1 MKMLFGLVLATAIW
15 LSGQAGLAD
24 DFIVEG
30 KSVDLEE
37 ESGEWQTK
45 DGFLTGDGAG
55 SKLVAGKQIGPG
67 DFHVRA
73 ELALKGL
80 AKSAAVLKM
89 GGSFFG
95 FAGGHGQLF
104 LTGALFDDASG
115 LAIGE
120 PTDFMT
126 DGKPF
131 VVEAIREGKR
141 LKFLIDGKLVHE
153 RDIHDKSIG
162 AIGLMPGRAKMRV
175 RSFSA
180 TGHLGEKFEIEL
192 SPQYRTKQVAGVEK
206 NRFLAPEIGNPRN
219 SEGDFIELKDGRVLF
234 VYSHFTGGGSDHA
247 TGHLA
252 GRYSSDGGRSWTDE
266 SVVIVPQSGDFNDM
280 SVSLLRLHDGRIGLF
295 YVRKNSMLD
304 CRPVMRIS
312 TDEAKTWSEPVECI
326 TDEIGY
332 YVLNNDRVIQ
342 LEDGRLIMAVAL
354 HNLPEYEEPNWKGHL
369 MCYLSDD
376 EGKTWRRNTTILAP
390 EREDGSRLT
399 AQEPGLVEL
408 KDGRLMMFIRS
419 DAGSQMV
426 SYSEDRGETWSEAQ
440 PSEMISPVSPA
451 TIERIPSTGDL
462 LLAWNNH
469 RDVDAEHK
477 GKRTPFAVAISKD
490 EGKTWTNVRTLEDD
504 VNGWYCYIAMDFVD
518 GHVLLGHCAGDRRRG
533 GLSLTQFTRFPI
545 DWLYEEPDVDAV
557 RVEKDVNYLSGDRTE
572 KMDLYLPPESA
583 GDGPFPA
590 VLIVHGGG
598 WHGGGKA
605 AGREQNIGTELA
617 KAGFVCA
624 SIDYQLAEKKEA
636 FTDNL
641 RQVWPG
647 NVQDCMTAVRY
658 LRERAEDY
666 GIDDERIGAIGG
678 SAGGHLVA
686 MLGALSDTDGLDP
699 EGRFAQHSARV
710 QAVVPMYGAHDLKA
724 LAVKRGIWE
733 SLSNED
739 KELCRVGSP
748 VTYLDEEDPPLLILH
763 GTEDALVPVE
773 QSELLQAAAEAKGV
787 NSELKIIEGAPHSFH
802 LQPKQ
807 EDLRERVIGFFDEHL
822 KRGGQEDES
831 LN

>member
-1 MKMLFGLVLATAIW
+1 MKKLLGMVPAMMIALC
-15 LSGQAGLAD
+15 GQAALAD
-24 DFIVEG
+24 EFVSDG

-37 ESGEWQTK
+37 ESGEWTTK
-45 DGFLTGDGAG
+45 GGFLTGDGAG

-73 ELALKGL
+73 ELALQGL

-126 DGKPF
+126 DDTPF

-153 RDIHDKSIG
+153 RDIHDEAIG
-162 AIGLMPGRAKMRV
+162 GIGLMPGRATMKV

-180 TGHLGEKFEIEL
+180 TGSLGEKFEIPL
-192 SPQYRTKQVAGVEK
+192 SPPYRVKQVAGVEK
-206 NRFLAPEIGNPRN
+206 NRLLPPGPGNARN

-234 VYSHFTGGGSDHA
+234 VYTHFTGGGSDHA
-247 TGHLA
+247 AGHLA
-252 GRYSSDGGRSWTDE
+252 GRFSSDGGRSWTDE
-266 SVVIVPQSGDFNDM
+266 DVVIVPQSGGFNDM
-280 SVSLLRLHDGRIGLF
+280 SVTLLRLQDGRIALF
-295 YVRKNSMLD
+295 YARKNSMLD
-304 CRPVMRIS
+304 CRPVMRVS
-312 TDEAKTWSEPVECI
+312 TDEAETWSEPIDVI

-354 HNLPEYEEPNWKGHL
+354 HNTADYEEPNWKGHV

-376 EGKTWRRNTTILAP
+376 AGKTWRRNTTVLAP
-390 EREDGSRLT
+390 EKEDGSRLI

-408 KDGRLMMFIRS
+408 KGGRLMMFIRS
-419 DAGSQMV
+419 DAGSQLV
-426 SYSEDRGETWSEAQ
+426 SYSEDRGETWSKPQ

-451 TIERIPSTGDL
+451 TIERIPGTGDL

-469 RDVDAEHK
+469 RDVDAAHK
-477 GKRTPFAVAISKD
+477 GKRTPFAVAVSKD
-490 EGKTWTNVRTLEDD
+490 EGKTWSNVRTLEDD

-533 GLSLTQFTRFPI
+533 GLNLTQMTRFPI
-545 DWLYEEPDVDAV
+545 DWLYEESDADAV
-557 RVEKDVNYLSGDRTE
+557 RVEKDVNYLGGGRKE

-598 WHGGGKA
+598 WHGGSKS
-605 AGREQNIGTELA
+605 AGREQNIGTTLA

-624 SIDYQLAEKKEA
+624 SIDYQLADKKEA

-666 GIDDERIGAIGG
+666 GIDGERIGAIGG

-686 MLGALSDTDGLDP
+686 MLGVLDENDGVDP
-699 EGRFAQHSARV
+699 EGRYAEHSARV

-733 SLSNED
+733 SFSEDD

-748 VTYLDEEDPPLLILH
+748 VTYLDADDPPLLILH
-763 GTEDALVPVE
+763 GTNDTLVPLE
-773 QSELLQAAAEAKGV
+773 QSELLQAAATETGIESSLNV
-787 NSELKIIEGAPHSFH
+787 IEGAKHSFH
-802 LQPKQ
+802 LQPEQ
-807 EDLRERVIGFFDEHL
+807 EDLREQVIGFFEKHL
-822 KRGGQEDES
+822 KLDS
-831 LN
+831 K